1 MRALYLLFL
10 AGILLS
16 FSASVPEVADTAIRI
31 KDSSS
36 LNIIGKTNVHTFTCK
51 YDVAELT
58 EPVKVDYTATGDAMV
73 FGSAVLRLRN
83 ENFDCGGRGINND
96 FNKLLKTP
104 VYPEVILGLQKIVA
118 HPHIDDNYIAS
129 VALSIAGTTR
139 HYDLF
144 LKVTGQD
151 NMEIKGVMEIK
162 LPDFGLEP
170 PQRALGMIKVQENLV
185 IEFLLDMEEVG

>member
-1 MRALYLLFL
+1 MRVLYLLL
-10 AGILLS
+10 LTGILLS
-16 FSASVPEVADTAIRI
+16 FNATVPVTADTAVRI

-51 YDVAELT
+51 YDVSELT
-58 EPVKVDYTATGDAMV
+58 DPVKVDYTTMEGGMV
-73 FGSAVLRLRN
+73 FESAKLRLRN

-104 VYPEVILGLQKIVA
+104 VYPEVILDLQKIVA
-118 HPHIDDNYIAS
+118 HPHIPKNYIAS
-129 VALSIAGTTR
+129 VSLTIAGTTR
-139 HYDLF
+139 SYDLF
-144 LKVTGQD
+144 LKVTDHD